1 MNPNLQKITD
11 ILQQNEQLSVEERAS
26 LAKAVRDT
34 ESEMAITAFKL
45 DRTEKVKRTTA
56 ILLEETIEELEHKR
70 KEVEA
75 QNRELEIEFSL
86 ERVRTVAMGMR
97 KPGDLLSI
105 CEILF
110 AELRNM
116 GFGEL
121 RNAMI
126 NIHNDEK
133 GSFLNY
139 DFSETGG
146 ATVTDILYNSH
157 PATESLV
164 KQIRKAEDAFAEI
177 VIDGSELNESREYRK
192 KMRELDDPKL
202 NNVSLLTYYFFSIGT
217 GSIGISTYEPISD
230 EKRNVLK
237 RFRNVFELAYRRFLD
252 VAQAE
257 AQAKEARLELAL
269 ERVRARTMAMQKSD
283 ELGETAFLLF
293 QQFQE
298 LGETPDQITIGII
311 REEAR
316 LIEFWITINGNQIDR
331 NVVASVEEPNLMNKL
346 FVAWKGNEK
355 SIVISLSGKQLSD
368 FISYRKEIS
377 RHIETPSPGQYS
389 ENRRAVHSAFFSK
402 GFITFSSADPKPT
415 ETLRLLERFAGVFD
429 QTYTR
434 FLDLQKAEAQAREAQ
449 IEAGLERFRSRMLGM
464 QKSSDLEETTTV
476 MHQQMSALGIV
487 PEGAIVSI
495 VLIDKKTDTAI
506 QWIVSDSTLVRP
518 PEGELRSPMNE
529 HPQLI
534 MTYEAWKRKEPLLI
548 RDISGEEMDDF
559 RNYFLSLPSFQ
570 KLKSEI
576 DQWPERLVWS
586 EASFSNGTLGLIYTA
601 PLQQPTLDILVRFSK
616 VFDLTYTRFLDIQKA
631 EEQAREAQIQL
642 ALERVRARTM
652 AMQRSDELAETAA
665 ILFEQFIALGEM
677 PERMAIEIVN
687 EAEHV
692 FEIWA
697 TEHGGR
703 QFNSVIKTSLDEPFV
718 MQKMYMAW
726 KERNKSITIDL
737 QGNELEEYFQ
747 FLKKMKLPVD
757 RKIFGKRRVQN
768 VATFSRG
775 ILTIITPEPRPQE
788 TIDILERFA
797 AVFDGTY
804 TRFLDLQ
811 KAEEQGREAKIE
823 AALERVRSRSM
834 GIHKSEELVEVVRL
848 LDKETNRLGVEVNG
862 SQILTDFANP
872 EEGVNDWFAVEGQD
886 YLEKFHIPYLEHP
899 LTKKIYNSLHDGV
912 GFYTEN
918 YSKVEKNKYF
928 RLLFKYSDFRKEPK
942 ERQEFLYHSPGWT
955 RAYVLFKNSLLIFQ
969 RFNLKE
975 FTKEEEGILKRF
987 GKVFEQTY
995 TRFLDLQKAEAQAR
1009 EAQIEAAL
1017 ERVRSRSLA
1026 MHKSDELQE
1035 VVNTVHAS
1043 LVELGVKMDSA
1054 NFNILYDGSR
1064 DMDLWIANI
1073 YSQRIHVP
1081 YLDRKP
1087 VRDMMDARDQGI
1099 TSLQVACTQE
1109 QKNIFW
1115 KEAFET
1121 TGFSVASAERK
1132 KFILESKC
1140 WTVLWALAKHCGIQ
1154 LNSYSRDSY
1163 TLEEVE
1169 ITKRFAN
1176 VFEQAYVR
1184 FLDLQKAEAQAKEA
1198 QIEASLE
1205 RVRSKTMAMHN
1216 SQDVG
1221 DTVSSMLDELVKLG
1235 VETNRCGILI
1245 YSDTM
1250 TAEVWTAKSK
1260 PEGKATLT
1268 MGQLD
1273 LAVHP
1278 LLSGIYQ
1285 AWKNKQ
1291 PLFTYT
1297 MVGKD
1302 LVAYY
1307 KAINE
1312 TKYYPT
1318 SFEMNTLPS
1327 KEFHSDFYFAEGS
1340 IFAFTAEPIPAVA
1353 TMIFKRF
1360 AGVFGQTYRRY
1371 LDLQKS
1377 EANAI
1382 EAIRRSSLDRVRAE
1396 TASMRTTDDLERI
1409 TPLIWN
1415 ELTTLGVSF
1424 TRCGVFI
1431 MDQQQEQIHTFLST
1445 PDGRAIAAFHL
1456 PYDTAQT
1463 TFQNLVEYWQKRQIY
1478 KEHWDESAFINWTRN
1493 LVKSGVIAPSEKY
1506 VTGDHP
1512 TKLDLHFLPFLQ
1524 GMLYVGNDTPLNDD
1538 DLHLVQNLAD
1548 AFSTAYARYE
1558 DFNKL
1563 ESAKAQIEKTL
1574 VDLKQAQAQLVQAE
1588 KMASLGEL
1596 TAGIAHEIQNPL
1608 NFVNNF
1614 SDVNKELIDEMQQEM
1629 DNGNLADAKAIS
1641 NDIRENEQKINHHG
1655 RRADA
1660 IVKGMLQHS
1669 RSSNGIKEPTD
1680 INSLADEYLRLA
1692 YHGLRAKD
1700 KSFNAIMKTD
1710 FDETIGTINIIPQ
1723 DIGRVILNLITN
1735 AFYAVKAPLPPEGG
1749 FKDPSI
1755 KHEPT
1760 IWVTTK
1766 KVGDMVL
1773 IAVRDNGPG
1782 IPKKILDKI
1791 FQPFFTTK
1799 PTGQGTGL
1807 GLSLAYDIVK
1817 AHGGELKV
1825 ETKEGEGSEFFIS
1838 LHYSTNI

>member
-1 MNPNLQKITD
+1 MNPNLQKISD
-11 ILQQNEQLSVEERAS
+11 FLRQNEQLSVEERAS
-26 LAKAVRDT
+26 LAKAVKDT

-56 ILLEETIEELEHKR
+56 ILLEETIKELEKKR
-70 KEVEA
+70 EAVEA
-75 QNRELEIEFSL
+75 QNKELEIEFSL

-110 AELRNM
+110 AELHNM

-139 DFSETGG
+139 DFSESAG
-146 ATVTDILYNSH
+146 ATVTTILYNSH
-157 PATESLV
+157 PATKNLV
-164 KQIRKAEDAFAEI
+164 KQVRSATDAFAEF
-177 VIDGSELNESREYRK
+177 VINGDELDQWREYRK
-192 KMRELDDPKL
+192 SMGEMDDPKL
-202 NNVSLLTYYFFSIGT
+202 QDIRQLSYYFFSIGT
-217 GSIGISTYEPISD
+217 GAIGISTYESVSE
-230 EKRNVLK
+230 EKRDVLK
-237 RFRNVFELAYRRFLD
+237 RFRNVFELAYRRYID
-252 VAQAE
+252 VTQAE
-257 AQAKEARLELAL
+257 A
-269 ERVRARTMAMQKSD
+269 
-283 ELGETAFLLF
+283 
-293 QQFQE
+293 
-298 LGETPDQITIGII
+298 
-311 REEAR
+311 
-316 LIEFWITINGNQIDR
+316 
-331 NVVASVEEPNLMNKL
+331 
-346 FVAWKGNEK
+346 
-355 SIVISLSGKQLSD
+355 
-368 FISYRKEIS
+368 
-377 RHIETPSPGQYS
+377 
-389 ENRRAVHSAFFSK
+389 
-402 GFITFSSADPKPT
+402 
-415 ETLRLLERFAGVFD
+415 
-429 QTYTR
+429 
-434 FLDLQKAEAQAREAQ
+434 
-449 IEAGLERFRSRMLGM
+449 
-464 QKSSDLEETTTV
+464 
-476 MHQQMSALGIV
+476 
-487 PEGAIVSI
+487 
-495 VLIDKKTDTAI
+495 
-506 QWIVSDSTLVRP
+506 
-518 PEGELRSPMNE
+518 
-529 HPQLI
+529 
-534 MTYEAWKRKEPLLI
+534 
-548 RDISGEEMDDF
+548 
-559 RNYFLSLPSFQ
+559 
-570 KLKSEI
+570 
-576 DQWPERLVWS
+576 
-586 EASFSNGTLGLIYTA
+586 
-601 PLQQPTLDILVRFSK
+601 
-616 VFDLTYTRFLDIQKA
+616 
-631 EEQAREAQIQL
+631 QAREAQIQL

-652 AMQRSDELAETAA
+652 AMQRSDEMAETAA
-665 ILFEQFIALGEM
+665 ILFEQFFALGEK

-697 TEHGGR
+697 TEHGGKK
-703 QFNSVIKTSLDEPFV
+703 FNALIKGSLDEPYV
-718 MQKMYMAW
+718 MQKMYRAW
-726 KERNKSITIDL
+726 KDRTKSITIDL

-747 FLKKMKLPVD
+747 YLKKLNLPVD

-797 AVFDGTY
+797 KVFDGTY

-811 KAEEQGREAKIE
+811 KAEE
-823 AALERVRSRSM
+823 
-834 GIHKSEELVEVVRL
+834 
-848 LDKETNRLGVEVNG
+848 
-862 SQILTDFANP
+862 
-872 EEGVNDWFAVEGQD
+872 
-886 YLEKFHIPYLEHP
+886 
-899 LTKKIYNSLHDGV
+899 
-912 GFYTEN
+912 
-918 YSKVEKNKYF
+918 
-928 RLLFKYSDFRKEPK
+928 
-942 ERQEFLYHSPGWT
+942 
-955 RAYVLFKNSLLIFQ
+955 
-969 RFNLKE
+969 
-975 FTKEEEGILKRF
+975 
-987 GKVFEQTY
+987 
-995 TRFLDLQKAEAQAR
+995 QAR

-1035 VVNTVHAS
+1035 VVNTVQAS

-1054 NFNILYDGSR
+1054 NFNILYEGSR

-1081 YLDRKP
+1081 YLDLKP

-1109 QKNIFW
+1109 QKNLFW
-1115 KEAFET
+1115 KEAFEK
-1121 TGFSVASAERK
+1121 TGFSVASTERK

-1163 TLEEVE
+1163 TEEEVE

-1184 FLDLQKAEAQAKEA
+1184 FLDLQKAEAQAREA
-1198 QIEASLE
+1198 IIESALE

-1221 DTVSSMLDELVKLG
+1221 DTVSTLLDELVKLG

-1245 YSDTM
+1245 YSDKM
-1250 TAEVWTAKSK
+1250 TAEVWTAKSN
-1260 PEGKATLT
+1260 PEGKSTLT
-1268 MGQLD
+1268 MGKLD

-1285 AWKNKQ
+1285 AWKNKE
-1291 PLFTYT
+1291 PLFTYP

-1302 LVAYY
+1302 LIAYY

-1318 SFEMNTLPS
+1318 SFELSTLPS
-1327 KEFHSDFYFAEGS
+1327 KEFHSDFYFPEGS
-1340 IFAFTAEPIPAVA
+1340 IFVFTAVPIPPVA
-1353 TMIFKRF
+1353 TIIFKRF

-1382 EAIRRSSLDRVRAE
+1382 EALRRSSLDRVRAE

-1431 MDQQQEQIHTFLST
+1431 MDQPQEQIHTFLST

-1463 TFQNLVEYWQKRQIY
+1463 TFQNLVEYWQKKQIY
-1478 KEHWDESAFINWTRN
+1478 KEHWDEAAFINWTRN
-1493 LVKSGVIAPSEKY
+1493 LVKSGAIEPTEKY

-1512 TKLDLHFLPFLQ
+1512 TNLDLHFIPFLQ
-1524 GMLYVGNDTPLNDD
+1524 GMLYVGNDKPLSEDE
-1538 DLHLVQNLAD
+1538 LHLVQNLAD

-1563 ESAKAQIEKTL
+1563 ESAKTQIEKTL
-1574 VDLKQAQAQLVQAE
+1574 VDLKLAQAQLVQSE

-1614 SDVNKELIDEMQQEM
+1614 SEVSVKLVGEMNEELAA
-1629 DNGNLADAKAIS
+1629 GNLQLAAEIA
-1641 NDIRENEQKINHHG
+1641 NDVRQNLEKINLHG
-1655 RRADA
+1655 KRAGD

-1669 RSSNGIKEPTD
+1669 RSSSGFKEPTD
-1680 INSLADEYLRLA
+1680 INALADEYLRLA

-1700 KSFNAIMKTD
+1700 KSFNATMKTD
-1710 FDETIGTINIIPQ
+1710 FDVSIGKINIIPQ

-1735 AFYAVKAPLPPEGG
+1735 AFYACNIGKSTKVETQHAASLQPPSPQPPP
-1749 FKDPSI
+1749 DYN
-1755 KHEPT
+1755 PT
-1760 IWVTTK
+1760 VTVSTK
-1766 KVGDMVL
+1766 NRGDCIEIFVH
-1773 IAVRDNGPG
+1773 DNGPG
-1782 IPKKILDKI
+1782 IPSNILAKI

-1799 PTGQGTGL
+1799 PTGEGTGL
-1807 GLSLAYDIVK
+1807 GLSMSYDIVK

-1825 ETKEGEGSEFFIS
+1825 ETNEGEGSTFSIE
-1838 LHYSTNI
+1838 LPNQHT

>member
-1 MNPNLQKITD
+1 MNQNLQKISNF
-11 ILQQNEQLSVEERAS
+11 LQQTEQLSAEERAS
-26 LAKAVRDT
+26 LAKALKDT

-70 KEVEA
+70 KAVEA
-75 QNRELEIEFSL
+75 QNRELEIETSL

-110 AELRNM
+110 AELHNM

-139 DFSETGG
+139 DFSESAG
-146 ATVTDILYNSH
+146 ATVTTILYNSH
-157 PATESLV
+157 PATENLV
-164 KQIRKAEDAFAEI
+164 KQVRSAIDAFAEF
-177 VIDGSELNESREYRK
+177 VINGDELDQWREYRK
-192 KMRELDDPKL
+192 SMGEMDDPKL
-202 NNVSLLTYYFFSIGT
+202 HNIGQLSYYFFSIGT
-217 GSIGISTYEPISD
+217 GAIGISTYEPIS
-230 EKRNVLK
+230 EGKRKVLK
-237 RFRNVFELAYRRFLD
+237 RFRNVFELAYRRYID
-252 VAQAE
+252 VTQAE
-257 AQAKEARLELAL
+257 A
-269 ERVRARTMAMQKSD
+269 
-283 ELGETAFLLF
+283 
-293 QQFQE
+293 
-298 LGETPDQITIGII
+298 
-311 REEAR
+311 
-316 LIEFWITINGNQIDR
+316 
-331 NVVASVEEPNLMNKL
+331 
-346 FVAWKGNEK
+346 
-355 SIVISLSGKQLSD
+355 
-368 FISYRKEIS
+368 
-377 RHIETPSPGQYS
+377 
-389 ENRRAVHSAFFSK
+389 
-402 GFITFSSADPKPT
+402 
-415 ETLRLLERFAGVFD
+415 
-429 QTYTR
+429 
-434 FLDLQKAEAQAREAQ
+434 
-449 IEAGLERFRSRMLGM
+449 
-464 QKSSDLEETTTV
+464 
-476 MHQQMSALGIV
+476 
-487 PEGAIVSI
+487 
-495 VLIDKKTDTAI
+495 
-506 QWIVSDSTLVRP
+506 
-518 PEGELRSPMNE
+518 
-529 HPQLI
+529 
-534 MTYEAWKRKEPLLI
+534 
-548 RDISGEEMDDF
+548 
-559 RNYFLSLPSFQ
+559 
-570 KLKSEI
+570 
-576 DQWPERLVWS
+576 
-586 EASFSNGTLGLIYTA
+586 
-601 PLQQPTLDILVRFSK
+601 
-616 VFDLTYTRFLDIQKA
+616 
-631 EEQAREAQIQL
+631 QAREAQIQL

-652 AMQRSDELAETAA
+652 AMQRSDEMAETAA
-665 ILFEQFIALGEM
+665 ILFEQFIALGEK

-697 TEHGGR
+697 TEHGGK
-703 QFNSVIKTSLDEPFV
+703 QFNSLIKTSLDEPIV
-718 MQKMYMAW
+718 MQKMYRAW
-726 KERNKSITIDL
+726 KEQNKSITIDL
-737 QGNELEEYFQ
+737 QGNELEAYFQ

-757 RKIFGKRRVQN
+757 RIIFGKRRVQN

-775 ILTIITPEPRPQE
+775 ILTIITPEPRPRE

-811 KAEEQGREAKIE
+811 KAEAQVREAQIE

-834 GIHKSEELVEVVRL
+834 GIHKSEELIEVVRL
-848 LDKETNRLGVEVNG
+848 LDKEINRLGVEVNG
-862 SQILTDFANP
+862 SQIVTDFANP
-872 EEGVNDWFAVEGQD
+872 EAGVNDWFALEGQN

-942 ERQEFLYHSPGWT
+942 ERQEFLYHLPGMT
-955 RAYVLFKNSLLIFQ
+955 RATVLFKNSLLIFQ
-969 RFNLKE
+969 RFDLKE

-1009 EAQIEAAL
+1009 EAQIEA
-1017 ERVRSRSLA
+1017 
-1026 MHKSDELQE
+1026 
-1035 VVNTVHAS
+1035 
-1043 LVELGVKMDSA
+1043 
-1054 NFNILYDGSR
+1054 
-1064 DMDLWIANI
+1064 
-1073 YSQRIHVP
+1073 
-1081 YLDRKP
+1081 
-1087 VRDMMDARDQGI
+1087 
-1099 TSLQVACTQE
+1099 
-1109 QKNIFW
+1109 
-1115 KEAFET
+1115 
-1121 TGFSVASAERK
+1121 
-1132 KFILESKC
+1132 
-1140 WTVLWALAKHCGIQ
+1140 
-1154 LNSYSRDSY
+1154 
-1163 TLEEVE
+1163 
-1169 ITKRFAN
+1169 
-1176 VFEQAYVR
+1176 
-1184 FLDLQKAEAQAKEA
+1184 
-1198 QIEASLE
+1198 SLE

-1221 DTVSSMLDELVKLG
+1221 DTVSTMLDELVKLG
-1235 VETNRCGILI
+1235 VKTNRCGILI

-1250 TAEVWTAKSK
+1250 TAEVWTAKSI

-1278 LLSGIYQ
+1278 LLSGLYQ
-1285 AWKNKQ
+1285 AWKNKE

-1297 MVGKD
+1297 MVGED
-1302 LVAYY
+1302 LIAYY

-1318 SFEMNTLPS
+1318 SFELNTLPS
-1327 KEFHSDFYFAEGS
+1327 KEIHSDFYFAEGS
-1340 IFAFTAEPIPAVA
+1340 IFAFTAEPIPSVN
-1353 TMIFKRF
+1353 TIIFKRF

-1424 TRCGVFI
+1424 IRCGVFI

-1463 TFQNLVEYWQKRQIY
+1463 TFQNLIEYWQKRQMY
-1478 KEHWDESAFINWTRN
+1478 KEHWDEAAFINWTRN
-1493 LVKSGVIAPSEKY
+1493 LVKSGAIAPTEKY
-1506 VTGDHP
+1506 ITGDHP
-1512 TKLDLHFLPFLQ
+1512 TNLDLHFIPFLQ
-1524 GMLYVGNDTPLNDD
+1524 GMLYVGNDKPLNDD
-1538 DLHLVQNLAD
+1538 ELHLVQNLAD

-1563 ESAKAQIEKTL
+1563 ESAKVQIEKTL
-1574 VDLKQAQAQLVQAE
+1574 FDLKQTQAQLVQSE

-1614 SDVNKELIDEMQQEM
+1614 SDINAELLEELKEEIE
-1629 DNGNLADAKAIS
+1629 NGNLDEVKAIANS
-1641 NDIRENEQKINHHG
+1641 IGENEKKINHHG
-1655 RRADA
+1655 KRADA

-1669 RSSNGIKEPTD
+1669 QSSGGVKESTD
-1680 INSLADEYLRLA
+1680 INALADEYLRLA

-1700 KSFNAIMKTD
+1700 KSFNTTMKTD
-1710 FDETIGTINIIPQ
+1710 FDKTIGTIHIIPQ
-1723 DIGRVILNLITN
+1723 DIGRVMLNLITN
-1735 AFYAVKAPLPPEGG
+1735 AFYAVNVETQNSVETQHATSLPFYPM
-1749 FKDPSI
+1749 
-1755 KHEPT
+1755 
-1760 IWVTTK
+1760 VTVSTK
-1766 KVGDMVL
+1766 NRGDRVE
-1773 IAVRDNGPG
+1773 ISVHDNGPG
-1782 IPKKILDKI
+1782 IPAHILDKI

-1807 GLSLAYDIVK
+1807 GLSMSYDIVK

-1825 ETKEGEGSEFFIS
+1825 ETKEGEGSEFIIS
-1838 LHYSTNI
+1838 LIGNK

>member
-1 MNPNLQKITD
+1 MNQNLQKISNF
-11 ILQQNEQLSVEERAS
+11 LQQTEQLSAEERAS
-26 LAKAVRDT
+26 LAKALKDT

-70 KEVEA
+70 KAVEA
-75 QNRELEIEFSL
+75 QNRELEIETSL

-110 AELRNM
+110 AELHNM

-139 DFSETGG
+139 DFSESAG
-146 ATVTDILYNSH
+146 ATVTTILYNSH
-157 PATESLV
+157 PATENLV
-164 KQIRKAEDAFAEI
+164 KQVRSAIDAFAEF
-177 VIDGSELNESREYRK
+177 VINGDELDQWREYRK
-192 KMRELDDPKL
+192 SMGEMDDPKL
-202 NNVSLLTYYFFSIGT
+202 HNIGQLSYYFFSIGT
-217 GSIGISTYEPISD
+217 GAIGISTYEPIS
-230 EKRNVLK
+230 EGKRKVLK
-237 RFRNVFELAYRRFLD
+237 RFRNVFELAYRRYID
-252 VAQAE
+252 VTQAE
-257 AQAKEARLELAL
+257 A
-269 ERVRARTMAMQKSD
+269 
-283 ELGETAFLLF
+283 
-293 QQFQE
+293 
-298 LGETPDQITIGII
+298 
-311 REEAR
+311 
-316 LIEFWITINGNQIDR
+316 
-331 NVVASVEEPNLMNKL
+331 
-346 FVAWKGNEK
+346 
-355 SIVISLSGKQLSD
+355 
-368 FISYRKEIS
+368 
-377 RHIETPSPGQYS
+377 
-389 ENRRAVHSAFFSK
+389 
-402 GFITFSSADPKPT
+402 
-415 ETLRLLERFAGVFD
+415 
-429 QTYTR
+429 
-434 FLDLQKAEAQAREAQ
+434 
-449 IEAGLERFRSRMLGM
+449 
-464 QKSSDLEETTTV
+464 
-476 MHQQMSALGIV
+476 
-487 PEGAIVSI
+487 
-495 VLIDKKTDTAI
+495 
-506 QWIVSDSTLVRP
+506 
-518 PEGELRSPMNE
+518 
-529 HPQLI
+529 
-534 MTYEAWKRKEPLLI
+534 
-548 RDISGEEMDDF
+548 
-559 RNYFLSLPSFQ
+559 
-570 KLKSEI
+570 
-576 DQWPERLVWS
+576 
-586 EASFSNGTLGLIYTA
+586 
-601 PLQQPTLDILVRFSK
+601 
-616 VFDLTYTRFLDIQKA
+616 
-631 EEQAREAQIQL
+631 QAREAQIQL

-652 AMQRSDELAETAA
+652 AMQRSDEMAETAA
-665 ILFEQFIALGEM
+665 ILFEQFIALGEK

-697 TEHGGR
+697 TEHGGK
-703 QFNSVIKTSLDEPFV
+703 QFNSLIKTSLDEPIV
-718 MQKMYMAW
+718 MQKMYRAW
-726 KERNKSITIDL
+726 KEQNKSITIDL
-737 QGNELEEYFQ
+737 QGNELEAYFQ

-757 RKIFGKRRVQN
+757 RIIFGKRRVQN

-775 ILTIITPEPRPQE
+775 ILTIITPEPRPRE

-811 KAEEQGREAKIE
+811 KAEAQVREAQIE

-834 GIHKSEELVEVVRL
+834 GIHKSEELIEVVRL
-848 LDKETNRLGVEVNG
+848 LDKEINRLGVEVNG
-862 SQILTDFANP
+862 SQIVTDFANP
-872 EEGVNDWFAVEGQD
+872 EAGVNDWFALEGQN

-942 ERQEFLYHSPGWT
+942 ERQEFLYHSPGMT
-955 RAYVLFKNSLLIFQ
+955 RATVLFKNSLLIFQ

-1009 EAQIEAAL
+1009 EAQIEA
-1017 ERVRSRSLA
+1017 
-1026 MHKSDELQE
+1026 
-1035 VVNTVHAS
+1035 
-1043 LVELGVKMDSA
+1043 
-1054 NFNILYDGSR
+1054 
-1064 DMDLWIANI
+1064 
-1073 YSQRIHVP
+1073 
-1081 YLDRKP
+1081 
-1087 VRDMMDARDQGI
+1087 
-1099 TSLQVACTQE
+1099 
-1109 QKNIFW
+1109 
-1115 KEAFET
+1115 
-1121 TGFSVASAERK
+1121 
-1132 KFILESKC
+1132 
-1140 WTVLWALAKHCGIQ
+1140 
-1154 LNSYSRDSY
+1154 
-1163 TLEEVE
+1163 
-1169 ITKRFAN
+1169 
-1176 VFEQAYVR
+1176 
-1184 FLDLQKAEAQAKEA
+1184 
-1198 QIEASLE
+1198 SLE

-1221 DTVSSMLDELVKLG
+1221 DTVSTMLDELVKLG
-1235 VETNRCGILI
+1235 VKTNRCGILI

-1250 TAEVWTAKSK
+1250 TAEVWTAKSI

-1278 LLSGIYQ
+1278 LLSGLYQ
-1285 AWKNKQ
+1285 AWKNKE

-1297 MVGKD
+1297 MVGED
-1302 LVAYY
+1302 LIAYY

-1318 SFEMNTLPS
+1318 SFELNTLPS
-1327 KEFHSDFYFAEGS
+1327 KEIHSDFYFAEGS
-1340 IFAFTAEPIPAVA
+1340 IFAFTAEPIPSVN
-1353 TMIFKRF
+1353 TIIFKRF

-1424 TRCGVFI
+1424 IRCGVFI

-1463 TFQNLVEYWQKRQIY
+1463 TFQNLVEYWQKRQMY
-1478 KEHWDESAFINWTRN
+1478 KEHWDEAAFINWTRN
-1493 LVKSGVIAPSEKY
+1493 LVKSGAIAPTEKY
-1506 VTGDHP
+1506 ITGDHP
-1512 TKLDLHFLPFLQ
+1512 TNLDLHFIPFLQ
-1524 GMLYVGNDTPLNDD
+1524 GMLYVGNDKPLNDD
-1538 DLHLVQNLAD
+1538 ELHLVQNLAD

-1563 ESAKAQIEKTL
+1563 ESAKVQIEKTL
-1574 VDLKQAQAQLVQAE
+1574 FDLKQTQAQLVQSE

-1614 SDVNKELIDEMQQEM
+1614 SDINAELLEELKEEIE
-1629 DNGNLADAKAIS
+1629 NGNLDEVKAIANS
-1641 NDIRENEQKINHHG
+1641 IGENEKKINHHG
-1655 RRADA
+1655 KRADA

-1669 RSSNGIKEPTD
+1669 QSSGGVKESTD
-1680 INSLADEYLRLA
+1680 INALADEYLRLA

-1700 KSFNAIMKTD
+1700 KSFNTTMKTD
-1710 FDETIGTINIIPQ
+1710 FDKTIGTIHIIPQ
-1723 DIGRVILNLITN
+1723 DIGRVMLNLITN
-1735 AFYAVKAPLPPEGG
+1735 AFYAVNVETQNSVETQHATSLPFYPM
-1749 FKDPSI
+1749 
-1755 KHEPT
+1755 
-1760 IWVTTK
+1760 VTVSTK
-1766 KVGDMVL
+1766 NRGDRVE
-1773 IAVRDNGPG
+1773 ISVHDNGPG
-1782 IPKKILDKI
+1782 IPAHILDKI

-1807 GLSLAYDIVK
+1807 GLSMSYDIVK

-1825 ETKEGEGSEFFIS
+1825 ETKEGEGSEFIIS
-1838 LHYSTNI
+1838 LIGNK

>member
-1 MNPNLQKITD
+1 MNQNLQKISNF
-11 ILQQNEQLSVEERAS
+11 LQQTEQLSAEERAS
-26 LAKAVRDT
+26 LAKALKDT

-70 KEVEA
+70 KAVEA
-75 QNRELEIEFSL
+75 QNRELEIETSL

-110 AELRNM
+110 AELHNM

-139 DFSETGG
+139 DFSESAG
-146 ATVTDILYNSH
+146 ATVTTILYNSH
-157 PATESLV
+157 PATENLV
-164 KQIRKAEDAFAEI
+164 KQVRSAIDAFAEF
-177 VIDGSELNESREYRK
+177 VINGDELDQWREYRK
-192 KMRELDDPKL
+192 SMGEMDDPKL
-202 NNVSLLTYYFFSIGT
+202 HNIGQLSYYFFSIGT
-217 GSIGISTYEPISD
+217 GAIGISTYEPIS
-230 EKRNVLK
+230 EGKRKVLK
-237 RFRNVFELAYRRFLD
+237 RFRNVFELAYRRYID
-252 VAQAE
+252 VTQAE
-257 AQAKEARLELAL
+257 A
-269 ERVRARTMAMQKSD
+269 
-283 ELGETAFLLF
+283 
-293 QQFQE
+293 
-298 LGETPDQITIGII
+298 
-311 REEAR
+311 
-316 LIEFWITINGNQIDR
+316 
-331 NVVASVEEPNLMNKL
+331 
-346 FVAWKGNEK
+346 
-355 SIVISLSGKQLSD
+355 
-368 FISYRKEIS
+368 
-377 RHIETPSPGQYS
+377 
-389 ENRRAVHSAFFSK
+389 
-402 GFITFSSADPKPT
+402 
-415 ETLRLLERFAGVFD
+415 
-429 QTYTR
+429 
-434 FLDLQKAEAQAREAQ
+434 
-449 IEAGLERFRSRMLGM
+449 
-464 QKSSDLEETTTV
+464 
-476 MHQQMSALGIV
+476 
-487 PEGAIVSI
+487 
-495 VLIDKKTDTAI
+495 
-506 QWIVSDSTLVRP
+506 
-518 PEGELRSPMNE
+518 
-529 HPQLI
+529 
-534 MTYEAWKRKEPLLI
+534 
-548 RDISGEEMDDF
+548 
-559 RNYFLSLPSFQ
+559 
-570 KLKSEI
+570 
-576 DQWPERLVWS
+576 
-586 EASFSNGTLGLIYTA
+586 
-601 PLQQPTLDILVRFSK
+601 
-616 VFDLTYTRFLDIQKA
+616 
-631 EEQAREAQIQL
+631 QAREAQIQL

-652 AMQRSDELAETAA
+652 AMQRSDEMAETAA
-665 ILFEQFIALGEM
+665 ILFEQFIALGEK

-697 TEHGGR
+697 TEHGGK
-703 QFNSVIKTSLDEPFV
+703 QFNSLIKTSLDEPIV
-718 MQKMYMAW
+718 MQKMYRAW
-726 KERNKSITIDL
+726 KEQNKSITIDL
-737 QGNELEEYFQ
+737 QGNELEAYFQ

-757 RKIFGKRRVQN
+757 RIIFGKRRVQN

-775 ILTIITPEPRPQE
+775 ILTIITPEPRPRE

-811 KAEEQGREAKIE
+811 KAEAQVREAQIE

-834 GIHKSEELVEVVRL
+834 GIHKSEELIEVVRL
-848 LDKETNRLGVEVNG
+848 LDKEINRLGVEVNG
-862 SQILTDFANP
+862 SQIVTDFANP
-872 EEGVNDWFAVEGQD
+872 EAGVNDWFALEGQN

-942 ERQEFLYHSPGWT
+942 ERQEFLYHSPGMT
-955 RAYVLFKNSLLIFQ
+955 RATVLFKNSLLIFQ

-1009 EAQIEAAL
+1009 EAQIEA
-1017 ERVRSRSLA
+1017 
-1026 MHKSDELQE
+1026 
-1035 VVNTVHAS
+1035 
-1043 LVELGVKMDSA
+1043 
-1054 NFNILYDGSR
+1054 
-1064 DMDLWIANI
+1064 
-1073 YSQRIHVP
+1073 
-1081 YLDRKP
+1081 
-1087 VRDMMDARDQGI
+1087 
-1099 TSLQVACTQE
+1099 
-1109 QKNIFW
+1109 
-1115 KEAFET
+1115 
-1121 TGFSVASAERK
+1121 
-1132 KFILESKC
+1132 
-1140 WTVLWALAKHCGIQ
+1140 
-1154 LNSYSRDSY
+1154 
-1163 TLEEVE
+1163 
-1169 ITKRFAN
+1169 
-1176 VFEQAYVR
+1176 
-1184 FLDLQKAEAQAKEA
+1184 
-1198 QIEASLE
+1198 SLE

-1221 DTVSSMLDELVKLG
+1221 DTVSTMLDELVKLG
-1235 VETNRCGILI
+1235 VKTNRCGILI

-1250 TAEVWTAKSK
+1250 TAEVWTAKSI

-1278 LLSGIYQ
+1278 LLSGLYQ
-1285 AWKNKQ
+1285 AWKNKE

-1297 MVGKD
+1297 MVGED
-1302 LVAYY
+1302 LIAYY

-1318 SFEMNTLPS
+1318 SFELNTLPS
-1327 KEFHSDFYFAEGS
+1327 KEIHSDFYFAEGS
-1340 IFAFTAEPIPAVA
+1340 IFAFTAEPIPSVN
-1353 TMIFKRF
+1353 TIIFKRF

-1424 TRCGVFI
+1424 IRCGVFI

-1463 TFQNLVEYWQKRQIY
+1463 TFQNLIEYWQKRQMY
-1478 KEHWDESAFINWTRN
+1478 KEHWDEAAFINWTRN
-1493 LVKSGVIAPSEKY
+1493 LVKSGAIAPTEKY
-1506 VTGDHP
+1506 ITGDHP
-1512 TKLDLHFLPFLQ
+1512 TNLDLHFIPFLQ
-1524 GMLYVGNDTPLNDD
+1524 GMLYVGNDKPLNDD
-1538 DLHLVQNLAD
+1538 ELHLVQNLAD

-1563 ESAKAQIEKTL
+1563 ESAKVQIEKTL
-1574 VDLKQAQAQLVQAE
+1574 FDLKQTQAQLVQSE

-1614 SDVNKELIDEMQQEM
+1614 SDINAELLEELKEEIE
-1629 DNGNLADAKAIS
+1629 NGNLDEVKAIANS
-1641 NDIRENEQKINHHG
+1641 IGENEKKINHHG
-1655 RRADA
+1655 KRADA

-1669 RSSNGIKEPTD
+1669 QSSGGVKESTD
-1680 INSLADEYLRLA
+1680 INALADEYLRLA

-1700 KSFNAIMKTD
+1700 KSFNTTMKTD
-1710 FDETIGTINIIPQ
+1710 FDKTIGTIHIIPQ
-1723 DIGRVILNLITN
+1723 DIGRVMLNLITN
-1735 AFYAVKAPLPPEGG
+1735 AFYAVNVETQNSVETQHATSLPFYPM
-1749 FKDPSI
+1749 
-1755 KHEPT
+1755 
-1760 IWVTTK
+1760 VTVSTK
-1766 KVGDMVL
+1766 NRGDRVE
-1773 IAVRDNGPG
+1773 ISVHDNGPG
-1782 IPKKILDKI
+1782 IPAHILDKI

-1807 GLSLAYDIVK
+1807 GLSMSYDIVK

-1825 ETKEGEGSEFFIS
+1825 ETKEGEGSEFIIS
-1838 LHYSTNI
+1838 LIGNK

>member
-1 MNPNLQKITD
+1 MNQNLQKISNF
-11 ILQQNEQLSVEERAS
+11 LQQTEQLSAEERAS
-26 LAKAVRDT
+26 LAKALKDT

-70 KEVEA
+70 KAVEA
-75 QNRELEIEFSL
+75 QNRELEIETSL

-110 AELRNM
+110 AELHNM

-139 DFSETGG
+139 DFSESAG
-146 ATVTDILYNSH
+146 ATVTTILYNSH
-157 PATESLV
+157 PATENLV
-164 KQIRKAEDAFAEI
+164 KQVRSAIDAFAEF
-177 VIDGSELNESREYRK
+177 VINGDELDQWREYRK
-192 KMRELDDPKL
+192 SMGEMDDPKL
-202 NNVSLLTYYFFSIGT
+202 HNIGQLSYYFFSIGT
-217 GSIGISTYEPISD
+217 GAIGISTYEPIS
-230 EKRNVLK
+230 EGKRKVLK
-237 RFRNVFELAYRRFLD
+237 RFRNVFELAYRRYID
-252 VAQAE
+252 VTQAE
-257 AQAKEARLELAL
+257 A
-269 ERVRARTMAMQKSD
+269 
-283 ELGETAFLLF
+283 
-293 QQFQE
+293 
-298 LGETPDQITIGII
+298 
-311 REEAR
+311 
-316 LIEFWITINGNQIDR
+316 
-331 NVVASVEEPNLMNKL
+331 
-346 FVAWKGNEK
+346 
-355 SIVISLSGKQLSD
+355 
-368 FISYRKEIS
+368 
-377 RHIETPSPGQYS
+377 
-389 ENRRAVHSAFFSK
+389 
-402 GFITFSSADPKPT
+402 
-415 ETLRLLERFAGVFD
+415 
-429 QTYTR
+429 
-434 FLDLQKAEAQAREAQ
+434 
-449 IEAGLERFRSRMLGM
+449 
-464 QKSSDLEETTTV
+464 
-476 MHQQMSALGIV
+476 
-487 PEGAIVSI
+487 
-495 VLIDKKTDTAI
+495 
-506 QWIVSDSTLVRP
+506 
-518 PEGELRSPMNE
+518 
-529 HPQLI
+529 
-534 MTYEAWKRKEPLLI
+534 
-548 RDISGEEMDDF
+548 
-559 RNYFLSLPSFQ
+559 
-570 KLKSEI
+570 
-576 DQWPERLVWS
+576 
-586 EASFSNGTLGLIYTA
+586 
-601 PLQQPTLDILVRFSK
+601 
-616 VFDLTYTRFLDIQKA
+616 
-631 EEQAREAQIQL
+631 QAREAQIQL

-652 AMQRSDELAETAA
+652 AMQRSDEMAETAA
-665 ILFEQFIALGEM
+665 ILFEQFIALGEK

-697 TEHGGR
+697 TEHGGK
-703 QFNSVIKTSLDEPFV
+703 QFNSLIKTSLDEPIV
-718 MQKMYMAW
+718 MQKMYRAW
-726 KERNKSITIDL
+726 KEQNKSITIDL
-737 QGNELEEYFQ
+737 QGNELEAYFQ

-757 RKIFGKRRVQN
+757 RIIFGKRRVQN

-775 ILTIITPEPRPQE
+775 ILTIITPEPRPRE

-811 KAEEQGREAKIE
+811 KAEAQVREAQIE

-834 GIHKSEELVEVVRL
+834 GIHKSEELIEVVRL
-848 LDKETNRLGVEVNG
+848 LDKEINRLGVEVNG
-862 SQILTDFANP
+862 SQIVTDFANP
-872 EEGVNDWFAVEGQD
+872 EAGVNDWFALEGQN

-942 ERQEFLYHSPGWT
+942 ERQEFLYHSPGMT
-955 RAYVLFKNSLLIFQ
+955 RATVLFKNSLLIFQ

-1009 EAQIEAAL
+1009 EAQIEA
-1017 ERVRSRSLA
+1017 
-1026 MHKSDELQE
+1026 
-1035 VVNTVHAS
+1035 
-1043 LVELGVKMDSA
+1043 
-1054 NFNILYDGSR
+1054 
-1064 DMDLWIANI
+1064 
-1073 YSQRIHVP
+1073 
-1081 YLDRKP
+1081 
-1087 VRDMMDARDQGI
+1087 
-1099 TSLQVACTQE
+1099 
-1109 QKNIFW
+1109 
-1115 KEAFET
+1115 
-1121 TGFSVASAERK
+1121 
-1132 KFILESKC
+1132 
-1140 WTVLWALAKHCGIQ
+1140 
-1154 LNSYSRDSY
+1154 
-1163 TLEEVE
+1163 
-1169 ITKRFAN
+1169 
-1176 VFEQAYVR
+1176 
-1184 FLDLQKAEAQAKEA
+1184 
-1198 QIEASLE
+1198 SLE

-1221 DTVSSMLDELVKLG
+1221 DTVSTMLDELVKLG
-1235 VETNRCGILI
+1235 VKTNRCGILI

-1250 TAEVWTAKSK
+1250 TAEVWTAKSI

-1278 LLSGIYQ
+1278 LLSGLYQ
-1285 AWKNKQ
+1285 AWKNKE

-1297 MVGKD
+1297 MVGED
-1302 LVAYY
+1302 LIAYY

-1318 SFEMNTLPS
+1318 SFELNTLPS
-1327 KEFHSDFYFAEGS
+1327 KEIHSDFYFAEGS
-1340 IFAFTAEPIPAVA
+1340 IFAFTAEPIPSVN
-1353 TMIFKRF
+1353 TIIFKRF

-1424 TRCGVFI
+1424 IRCGVFI

-1463 TFQNLVEYWQKRQIY
+1463 TFQNLIEYWQKRQMY
-1478 KEHWDESAFINWTRN
+1478 KEHWDEAAFINWTRN
-1493 LVKSGVIAPSEKY
+1493 LVKSGAIAPTEKY
-1506 VTGDHP
+1506 ITGDHP
-1512 TKLDLHFLPFLQ
+1512 TNLDLHFIPFLQ
-1524 GMLYVGNDTPLNDD
+1524 GMLYVGNDKPLNDD
-1538 DLHLVQNLAD
+1538 ELHLVQNLAD

-1563 ESAKAQIEKTL
+1563 ESAKVQIEKTL
-1574 VDLKQAQAQLVQAE
+1574 FDLKQTQAQLVQSE

-1614 SDVNKELIDEMQQEM
+1614 SDINAELLEELKEEIE
-1629 DNGNLADAKAIS
+1629 NGNLDEVKAIANS
-1641 NDIRENEQKINHHG
+1641 IGENEKKINHHG
-1655 RRADA
+1655 KRADA

-1669 RSSNGIKEPTD
+1669 QSSGGVKESTD
-1680 INSLADEYLRLA
+1680 INALADEYLRLA

-1700 KSFNAIMKTD
+1700 KSFNTTMKTD
-1710 FDETIGTINIIPQ
+1710 FDKTIGTIHIIPQ
-1723 DIGRVILNLITN
+1723 DIGRVMLNLITN
-1735 AFYAVKAPLPPEGG
+1735 AFYAVNVETQNSAETQHATSLPFYPM
-1749 FKDPSI
+1749 
-1755 KHEPT
+1755 
-1760 IWVTTK
+1760 VTVSTK
-1766 KVGDMVL
+1766 NRGDRVE
-1773 IAVRDNGPG
+1773 ISVHDNGPG
-1782 IPKKILDKI
+1782 IPAHILDKI

-1807 GLSLAYDIVK
+1807 GLSMSYDIVK

-1825 ETKEGEGSEFFIS
+1825 ETKEGEGSEFIIS
-1838 LHYSTNI
+1838 LIGNK